1 MNRIKHRNV
10 MEEGN
15 VYRRGIQ
22 HHFFTSYFSTSLL
35 ANRTDEIS
43 WKSVVEV
50 KKKKL
55 ILE

>member
-1 MNRIKHRNV
+1 

-15 VYRRGIQ
+15 VYRRGSQ
-22 HHFFTSYFSTSLL
+22 HNLCTSHFFSSLL
-35 ANRTDEIS
+35 VNRTDEIS

-50 KKKKL
+50 AKKKL